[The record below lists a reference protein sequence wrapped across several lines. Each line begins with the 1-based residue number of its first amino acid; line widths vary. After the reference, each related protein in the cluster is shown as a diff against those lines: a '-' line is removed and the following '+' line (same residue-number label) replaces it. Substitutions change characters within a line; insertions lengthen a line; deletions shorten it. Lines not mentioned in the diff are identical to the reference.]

1 MVCIIHMHRFIQAG
15 RAQVRPETSSPDK
28 RLSTALTFDQYFDFD
43 FTGTEAKEGLVS
55 KPSMPLVAIVR
66 FKIVRVVRTVI

>member
-1 MVCIIHMHRFIQAG
+1 M
-15 RAQVRPETSSPDK
+15 
-28 RLSTALTFDQYFDFD
+28 TFDQYFDFD